1 MGSIAHTWAA
11 AAAAAAMDREYDGV
25 CITEES
31 YKIGRQV
38 NPKRAS
44 WKEDGMGKVRAN
56 EQTY

>member
-1 MGSIAHTWAA
+1 
-11 AAAAAAMDREYDGV
+11 MDREYDGV